1 MTILWYT
8 LALLASYLIGS
19 VPSGW
24 IVTRVWLGEDIRQFG
39 SGNIGAT
46 NVLRTI
52 GVVPAILVLLLD
64 AAKGVVGVYLGGLVG
79 EDFSR
84 VLCGIAAIAGHNW
97 SAYLGFRG
105 GKGIATSAGVLFAL
119 WPHIGLILLGVFL
132 LVVGITRYISLGSV
146 TVAVIFPILLLLFRM
161 PLRILLAG
169 LVLSF
174 FAVFRHSAN
183 IKRLWKGQEYK
194 IGEKGRPRS

>member
-1 MTILWYT
+1 M
-8 LALLASYLIGS
+8 
-19 VPSGW
+19 
-24 IVTRVWLGEDIRQFG
+24 WLGEDIRQFG

-46 NVLRTI
+46 NVLRTV

-174 FAVFRHSAN
+174 FCGVSPQCQHQASMEGTGVQNR
-183 IKRLWKGQEYK
+183 RKGPTAELNCRENCIYFP
-194 IGEKGRPRS
+194 GWE